1 LFCANPRND
10 PRTPTCR
17 LKLGI
22 VAERFERIVAR
33 IKTDRDHAYILARL
47 HEVVMEISK
56 ITASDLTYRWT
67 GCVNKLNQDKFIWLW
82 AQELVGPVLIF
93 KYNVRNV
100 GAMFLPPLP
109 AARLLL

>member
-1 LFCANPRND
+1 MLKPAPYFWNYNNIENPLNGFALFCANPRND
-10 PRTPTCR
+10 PRIPTCR
-17 LKLGI
+17 VKLGI

-67 GCVNKLNQDKFIWLW
+67 GCVNKLNQDKFI
-82 AQELVGPVLIF
+82 
-93 KYNVRNV
+93 
-100 GAMFLPPLP
+100 
-109 AARLLL
+109 